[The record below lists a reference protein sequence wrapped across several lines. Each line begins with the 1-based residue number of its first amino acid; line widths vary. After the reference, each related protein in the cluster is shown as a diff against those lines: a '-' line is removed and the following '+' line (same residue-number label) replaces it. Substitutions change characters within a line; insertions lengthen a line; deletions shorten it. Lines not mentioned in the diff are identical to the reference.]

1 MTNNILS
8 PINHTENSVQ
18 FYLNGRVFEMIGSEI
33 NELELNQIDP
43 AYAEKIRAIQ
53 TFSFTNENVKWYYG
67 STRFSYNIAEK
78 KFAWGTS
85 EVLAESFAKHIFAA
99 GIVKYEH
106 MVTAELFEKLPS
118 MLESYTYLDFVAC
131 FEGNSNTVDLMKV
144 ENNIYVSR
152 FNSENRI
159 AKFFKAESATSA
171 LEYVKEQT
179 GQDASA
185 FLVEFLET
193 ESVEIAEKAKT
204 IMSYE
209 STIVF
214 LKEQRELLANAD
226 KRNAEIKAADK
237 LINEEIKG
245 WEAKIA
251 ELKA

>member
-1 MTNNILS
+1 
-8 PINHTENSVQ
+8 
-18 FYLNGRVFEMIGSEI
+18 MI
-33 NELELNQIDP
+33 
-43 AYAEKIRAIQ
+43 
-53 TFSFTNENVKWYYG
+53 
-67 STRFSYNIAEK
+67 
-78 KFAWGTS
+78 
-85 EVLAESFAKHIFAA
+85 
-99 GIVKYEH
+99 
-106 MVTAELFEKLPS
+106 TAELFEKLPS

-159 AKFFKAESATSA
+159 AKFFKAENATSA
-171 LEYVKEQT
+171 LAYVKEQT
-179 GQDASA
+179 GKDASE